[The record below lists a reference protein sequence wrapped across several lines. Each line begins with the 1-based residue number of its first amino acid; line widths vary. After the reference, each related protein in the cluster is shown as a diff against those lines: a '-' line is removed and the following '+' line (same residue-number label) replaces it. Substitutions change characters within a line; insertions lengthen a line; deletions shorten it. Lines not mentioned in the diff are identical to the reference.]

1 MAELTEYSCTEK
13 PLAEQTW
20 TEKPSAEQTWAIPI
34 SEMLDNSFSI
44 KCPIK
49 DKTVI
54 EPNIIEITCVT
65 LTGAQIVINIDETKT
80 LFNLKQYIYKKTD
93 IMVDDQ
99 QLVYNKKSVV
109 DTNTLQSYNIKS
121 GDRIHLV
128 CRLRGGMFH
137 STSSRAD
144 FVSLNFTMK
153 FQKGSKMIDGLR
165 KYGVGLDTL
174 LELEKLLHKC
184 ETDEQIDKI
193 YALIESVYIS

>member
-1 MAELTEYSCTEK
+1 MAELTEYS
-13 PLAEQTW
+13 W
-20 TEKPSAEQTWAIPI
+20 TEKPSAEQSWAIPI

-49 DKTVI
+49 DKPLVT

-65 LTGAQIVINIDETKT
+65 LTGAQIVINIDDTKT
-80 LFNLKQYIYKKTD
+80 MYQLKQDIYKKTD

-193 YALIESVYIS
+193 YALIESVYIA

>member
-1 MAELTEYSCTEK
+1 MAELI
-13 PLAEQTW
+13 EQSW
-20 TEKPSAEQTWAIPI
+20 SIPI
-34 SEMLDNSFSI
+34 SEMLDNSFFI

-49 DKTVI
+49 EKSVT

-65 LTGAQIVINIDETKT
+65 LTGAQIIINIDETKT
-80 LFNLKQYIYKKTD
+80 LYQLKQDIYKKTD

-109 DTNTLQSYNIKS
+109 DTNTIQSYNIKS

-153 FQKGSKMIDGLR
+153 FQKGSKMIYGLR

-174 LELEKLLHKC
+174 LELEQILNKC

-193 YALIESVYIS
+193 YSLIESVYIN